1 MAQTDVWLGLKW
13 RNAVRGD
20 LLFRIAMGALTLF
33 FLVSPLGIQA
43 DDTPA
48 VIASGQGA
56 AVAISNWTDF
66 TVQQPT
72 EASTSQTAGLAG
84 PGFPLALW
92 PLQTTGTSLVMRGG
106 PASRGELSATYV
118 IQNGADPNPGFTIGF
133 EADTQWDLQA
143 GASLLLHSVKS
154 YAVGKAKKTLKKN
167 TSASSA
173 GEDAVEDDPED
184 GVPEAI
190 KAVKE
195 VKSVYDI
202 IKLIAKFFKA
212 LNPTFVMNIELSEA
226 PGTTI
231 TNNSCVSKYQST
243 PGTANVQIFG
253 PNELITPNNV
263 DSFFVVS
270 AGAANGLSPGLVD
283 VGVNSLCDW
292 VCSAW
297 NGSLELL
304 TTMDQSTCQAV
315 LQETDPQYSDYNEIH
330 AQNSCLPEVD
340 SGVLGVPWVA
350 PDFDSS
356 VIAFTTETQCGTPQS
371 IEYPVNVVDGSLVS
385 ICGTCPTP
393 GSNEPLGDWDQHCD
407 AVSYDPDQ
415 QILTANCDTLYST
428 DRTIPSTLQCL
439 TGHWG
444 VTYPDGENGQL
455 ECQNPPGS
463 WADSCEFEYY
473 GNGTLCASC
482 GGVNTCATCPSGSWS
497 SFDGTLMCETHV
509 SQTQVLPPPDPGPL
523 ETSPLELRSQA
534 TLLAGRPISFG
545 RLN

>member
-1 MAQTDVWLGLKW
+1 VVGT
-13 RNAVRGD
+13 
-20 LLFRIAMGALTLF
+20 LTLF
-33 FLVSPLGIQA
+33 LLVSLQA
-43 DDTPA
+43 AQAEDPPA

-56 AVAISNWTDF
+56 AVAISNWTSF

-72 EASTSQTAGLAG
+72 EASTSQNAGLAG
-84 PGFPLALW
+84 PGFPFALW
-92 PLQTTGTSLVMRGG
+92 PMQTTGTSVVMRGG

-133 EADTQWDLQA
+133 EADTQWDFNA
-143 GASLLLHSVKS
+143 AASLLLHSAKS
-154 YAVGKAKKTLKKN
+154 YAVGKAKSAVKKP

-173 GEDAVEDDPED
+173 GEDAGEAAVEDDPED
-184 GVPEAI
+184 GVPEII
-190 KAVKE
+190 KAVNE
-195 VKSVYDI
+195 VKDVYDV

-212 LNPTFVMNIELSEA
+212 LDPTFVMNIKLSA
-226 PGTTI
+226 ASGSVI
-231 TNNSCVSKYQST
+231 TNDSCVSKYQST
-243 PGTANVQIFG
+243 PGPANVQIFG
-253 PNELITPNNV
+253 PEEAITPSNV
-263 DSFFVVS
+263 DSFFVV
-270 AGAANGLSPGLVD
+270 AVGATNGLSPGLVD

-315 LQETDPQYSDYNEIH
+315 LQETDPQYSDYYEIY
-330 AQNSCLPEVD
+330 AQNTCLPD
-340 SGVLGVPWVA
+340 PASGPNGVPWVSPSLDWAVNVFSTQTSCTA
-350 PDFDSS
+350 PY
-356 VIAFTTETQCGTPQS
+356 AQ
-371 IEYPVNVVDGSLVS
+371 EYPTYNS
-385 ICGTCPTP
+385 ICGECDPP
-393 GSNEPLGDWDQHCD
+393 GSGLPLGDWNQACD
-407 AVSYDPDQ
+407 EVSYDPDQ
-415 QILTANCDTLYST
+415 QILTANCDTASST

-444 VTYPDGENGQL
+444 VNYPDGEDGQL

-463 WADSCEFEYY
+463 WTDDCEFENYE
-473 GNGTLCASC
+473 NGTLCASC
-482 GGVNTCATCPSGSWS
+482 GGASTCATCPSGSWS